1 MKKLLVSVLAIAGLV
16 ACTQE
21 TTLVQKG
28 NAPMEF
34 GGVFVENATRAIDP
48 SITTATITGFDVW
61 GFMDQPSG
69 KVFEGE
75 DVTGEKGNF
84 TYVNTQ
90 YWLPGHDYYFAALAP
105 MNSANW
111 TLNTQ
116 DADGNYI
123 ANTFGAGIV
132 DFHNVDGTEDLLYA
146 AEMVSTKDLQVG
158 ETPGVVELQFSHL
171 LSKVKFSFTNGFD
184 NANAYIDVKE
194 VTMEVP
200 AFASINLAQ
209 QDWWSTNQWAL
220 AEGKTTLAFGD
231 ACAKTA
237 MGVKQETANE
247 RLTIPAGADQ
257 TYKVTFKV
265 QLYFGD
271 VPAFDKVQTLESVVK
286 GVALEIGKAYN
297 FTAEINA
304 SNISEDGKELLPIVF
319 DVEEVKDWV
328 YAGEDEGQIEDAELR
343 AALQL
348 GGEVTLKKD
357 YTLTESL
364 IVPAGVTSVINLNGH
379 NIINA
384 TDSEELGEGDGI
396 VVYGNLTINGNGTV
410 QGKTRSVW
418 ARGNDNPTV
427 TINGGNYVGAVG
439 GSQCEVIYASGNGVI
454 TINGGTFQAETE
466 DKVSFAAPQYAVLNI
481 HGNGASGCDIVVYGG
496 SFKNFDPANNVS
508 ENPAKNFC
516 APGYFST
523 KIGDNYVVADAQVVA
538 NAEELAEALK
548 ADAENIAVKLAGD
561 LDVAISSL
569 GQQTGGSGEYK
580 LGGENTKN
588 ITIDLNGKKLN
599 ITTTYWSALGAKNA
613 DAVFTIKNGRMTST
627 GNSATPWNAWDLRFS
642 NCNYVFEDV
651 VFEKAVALDNVAKS
665 TVMTGVTISDTVNT
679 DAYGLWIT
687 AEGQTVTLED
697 CVIDMTPATDG
708 RGIKIDEQYVGAP
721 AKVTL
726 NVANTTFKTEEKA
739 AILVKS
745 KAGAEINVENIDIT
759 GVAADN
765 QFAVWVDAD
774 SAAYA
779 DKVTVTG
786 ANVKQE

>member
-34 GGVFVENATRAIDP
+34 GGAFVENATRANAAVDP
-48 SITTATITGFDVW
+48 STTTESITGFDVW

-111 TLNTQ
+111 KLNTE
-116 DADGNYI
+116 A

-146 AEMVSTKDLQVG
+146 AEMVSTKNLQVG

-209 QDWWSTNQWAL
+209 QDWWSTNQWVL
-220 AEGKTTLAFGD
+220 VKDQFTTLAFGD

-271 VPAFDKVQTLESVVK
+271 VPAFDEVQTLTSEVK
-286 GVALEIGKAYN
+286 GVALEMGKAYN
-297 FTAEINA
+297 FTAEIN
-304 SNISEDGKELLPIVF
+304 STNISEDGKELLPIVF

-328 YAGEDEGQIEDAELR
+328 TAETPDVNVQEAELR
-343 AALQL
+343 AALLL
-348 GGEVTLKKD
+348 GGEVKLEKD

-454 TINGGTFQAETE
+454 TINGGTFEAQTQDTE
-466 DKVSFAAPQYAVLNI
+466 SFAAPQYAVLNI
-481 HGNGASGCDIVVYGG
+481 HGNGATGCDIVVYGG
-496 SFKNFDPANNVS
+496 SFKNFDPANNIS

-538 NAEELAEALK
+538 NAEELAEA
-548 ADAENIAVKLAGD
+548 
-561 LDVAISSL
+561 
-569 GQQTGGSGEYK
+569 
-580 LGGENTKN
+580 
-588 ITIDLNGKKLN
+588 
-599 ITTTYWSALGAKNA
+599 
-613 DAVFTIKNGRMTST
+613 
-627 GNSATPWNAWDLRFS
+627 
-642 NCNYVFEDV
+642 
-651 VFEKAVALDNVAKS
+651 
-665 TVMTGVTISDTVNT
+665 
-679 DAYGLWIT
+679 
-687 AEGQTVTLED
+687 
-697 CVIDMTPATDG
+697 
-708 RGIKIDEQYVGAP
+708 
-721 AKVTL
+721 
-726 NVANTTFKTEEKA
+726 
-739 AILVKS
+739 
-745 KAGAEINVENIDIT
+745 
-759 GVAADN
+759 
-765 QFAVWVDAD
+765 
-774 SAAYA
+774 
-779 DKVTVTG
+779 
-786 ANVKQE
+786 